1 VSDDQTLEIK
11 SFIKRLA
18 PDQLGLFEPLSGIM
32 LLNVEE
38 EEFQAMAQRWA
49 AGESTAADV
58 GLIATINHETYHFA
72 QTAASGYMHQRQR
85 AAFRALNEA
94 PAPEEPELDPEL
106 KQIFD
111 IAREAAG
118 DDPEAN
124 ARLDASLY
132 IVTEKAR
139 QEQLEARAAAGD
151 HSLAGAAIP
160 DFFAF
165 LEQRRATESVANDRG
180 ISILGVI
187 EGSAVIFANLLMYGD
202 DAAAHVREEL
212 VTLPLLYGE
221 LLDFTVSLVGD
232 RALRVALPAAAV
244 ALCYEA
250 PQYAYCELVPMVAA
264 APDGEELAR
273 GQELFESPPALESAG
288 AWLGDAI
295 AQRAADDS
303 YRIYDTF
310 LEELRS
316 DKWGVDSYALMA
328 DPQAM
333 HRVGF
338 FPLGFVTRTGWRAGT
353 DRDTLVARMF
363 IMGIVLQSL
372 SRRRAQRDFE
382 KLAVSWAQGVF
393 SRFVGESPPPET
405 SESQ

>member
-1 VSDDQTLEIK
+1 MSDDQTLEIK

-38 EEFQAMAQRWA
+38 EEFQAMAERWA
-49 AGESTAADV
+49 AGESTEADER
-58 GLIATINHETYHFA
+58 LIATINHETYHFA
-72 QTAASGYMHQRQR
+72 QTVASGYMHERQR
-85 AAFRALNEA
+85 SAFRALNEA
-94 PAPEEPELDPEL
+94 PAPEEPELEPEI
-106 KQIFD
+106 KQIFA

-132 IVTEKAR
+132 IMTEHMR

-151 HSLAGAAIP
+151 HSVAGAAIP
-160 DFFAF
+160 DFFAH
-165 LEQRRATESVANDRG
+165 LEQRRMAASLANDRG
-180 ISILGVI
+180 LSILGVI

-202 DAAAHVREEL
+202 DAAAHIREEL
-212 VTLPLLYGE
+212 TTLPPLYGE
-221 LLDFTVSLVGD
+221 LLDFTVKLVGD

-244 ALCYEA
+244 ALCYA
-250 PQYAYCELVPMVAA
+250 SPHNAYCELVPMVAA
-264 APDGEELAR
+264 APEGEELAR
-273 GQELFESPPALESAG
+273 GRELFESPPALEGAG

-316 DKWGVDSYALMA
+316 DKWGVGSYDLMA

-363 IMGIVLQSL
+363 IMGTVLQSL

-382 KLAVSWAQGVF
+382 KVKTGWAQGVL
-393 SRFVGESPPPET
+393 SRLFG
-405 SESQ
+405 

>member
-1 VSDDQTLEIK
+1 MADDQTLEIK

-38 EEFQAMAQRWA
+38 EEFQAMAQRWSA
-49 AGESTAADV
+49 AESTDADKR
-58 GLIATINHETYHFA
+58 LIATINHETYHFA
-72 QTAASGYMHQRQR
+72 QTAASGYMHERQR
-85 AAFRALNEA
+85 SAIRALNEA
-94 PAPEEPELDPEL
+94 AAPEEPELEPEI

-132 IVTEKAR
+132 IMTEHMR

-151 HSLAGAAIP
+151 HSVAGAAIP
-160 DFFAF
+160 DFFAH
-165 LEQRRATESVANDRG
+165 LEQRRITESVANDRG
-180 ISILGVI
+180 VSILGVI
-187 EGSAVIFANLLMYGD
+187 EGSAVIFANLLMYGEE
-202 DAAAHVREEL
+202 AAAHIREEL
-212 VTLPLLYGE
+212 TTLPPLYGE
-221 LLDFTVSLVGD
+221 LLDFTVPLVGD
-232 RALRVALPAAAV
+232 RALRVALPAVAG
-244 ALCYEA
+244 ALCYA
-250 PQYAYCELVPMVAA
+250 SPHNAYCELVPMVAA
-264 APDGEELAR
+264 AADGQELAR
-273 GQELFESPPALESAG
+273 GQELFESPPALEGAG

-295 AQRAADDS
+295 AQRATDDS

-316 DKWGVDSYALMA
+316 GKWGVGSYALMA

-363 IMGIVLQSL
+363 IMGTVLQSL
-372 SRRRAQRDFE
+372 SRRRAQKDFE
-382 KLAVSWAQGVF
+382 KLKTGWAQGVL
-393 SRFVGESPPPET
+393 SRFFG
-405 SESQ
+405 